1 MKEWK
6 KLLKYIQKGWGFV
19 ELNSKFKIDSKEI
32 GDLYRL
38 IINKELIYDP
48 FYQRNFVWS
57 AVHQKE
63 FIKTIIGGYPCPE
76 IFIAE
81 GELDLE
87 THIKYIHVIDGQQRL
102 RTIAAYFANALE
114 VDGKR
119 FKDLPEDEQRRIHSY
134 EIGVVTLKLNPKQD
148 IEEIQEIFRRLNI
161 NAYSLTETEKTISRL
176 SDNEFMLMARLYT
189 GDITFDLDNES
200 DSPAEKFRHNP
211 FIKDSFKNWA
221 SKMNFENIK
230 RFFLNRDIYSEK
242 EIKENTNT
250 KDCMDMI
257 QIILKN
263 KFHSR
268 ILTEDEILEATED
281 VVKMKGKL
289 YRIFNDS
296 IKLFFLID
304 FPEVT
309 GYKKKK
315 YLLNRGNAFSLLLAL
330 ALNYDYFD
338 EINIEKLQ
346 EEINKFCS
354 EIPKEFEFAARNS
367 VMEKKQ
373 RELRNKYMQN
383 ILRKCIQQ

>member
-1 MKEWK
+1 M
-6 KLLKYIQKGWGFV
+6 

-38 IINKELIYDP
+38 ILNKELIYDP

-57 AVHQKE
+57 PTHQEE
-63 FIKTIIGGYPCPE
+63 FIRTIIGGYPCPE

-81 GELDLE
+81 GKLDLD

-102 RTIAAYFANALE
+102 RTISEYFSNNLS
-114 VDGKR
+114 VDGKK
-119 FKDLPEDEQRRIHSY
+119 FKDLSEDDQRRVHSY
-134 EIGVVTLKLNPKQD
+134 EIGVVTLKLNPEQD

-189 GDITFDLDNES
+189 GDINFLAES
-200 DSPAEKFRHNP
+200 SEDSPAEKFKHNP
-211 FIKDSFKNWA
+211 FIKEDFKNWA
-221 SKMNFENIK
+221 ISKDFKNIQK
-230 RFFLNRDIYSEK
+230 YFLNRDIYSDQ

-257 QIILKN
+257 KIVLCN

-268 ILTEDEILEATED
+268 ILKEDEILDITSEVSQKKT
-281 VVKMKGKL
+281 
-289 YRIFNDS
+289 
-296 IKLFFLID
+296 KLFKIFDESARLFLSLD
-304 FPEVT
+304 FPEVS

-315 YLLNRGNAFSLLLAL
+315 YLLNRGNAFSLLVAI
-330 ALNYDYFD
+330 ALNYDYID
-338 EINIEKLQ
+338 CINKHKLQ
-346 EEINKFCS
+346 AGINDFCS
-354 EIPKEFEFAARNS
+354 NIPKDFEAAARNS

-373 RELRNKYMQN
+373 RELRNKYMQTLIKN
-383 ILRKCIQQ
+383 SIIY

>member
-1 MKEWK
+1 M
-6 KLLKYIQKGWGFV
+6 
-19 ELNSKFKIDSKEI
+19 ELNSKFKIDSREI

-57 AVHQKE
+57 DIHQEE
-63 FIKTIIGGYPCPE
+63 FIRTIIGGYPCPE

-81 GELDLE
+81 GELDLD

-102 RTIAAYFANALE
+102 RTIARYFSNSLD
-114 VDGKR
+114 VDGKK
-119 FKDLPEDEQRRIHSY
+119 FKDLPDDDQRRIHSY

-189 GDITFDLDNES
+189 GDINFDVEDTEDN
-200 DSPAEKFRHNP
+200 PAEKFRHNP
-211 FIKDSFKNWA
+211 FIKEAFKNWA
-221 SKMNFENIK
+221 ISKDFNTIQK
-230 RFFLNRDIYSEK
+230 FFLNRDIYSEQ

-257 QIILKN
+257 KIVLCN

-268 ILTEDEILEATED
+268 VLKEDEILNITDE
-281 VVKMKGKL
+281 VVNKKTKL
-289 YRIFNDS
+289 FKIFNDS
-296 IKLFFLID
+296 VTLFLSLD
-304 FPEVT
+304 FPEVD

-315 YLLNRGNAFSLLLAL
+315 YLLNRGNAFSLLVAI
-330 ALNYDYFD
+330 ALNYDEID
-338 EINIEKLQ
+338 SIDKDKLQSEIN
-346 EEINKFCS
+346 NFCS
-354 EIPKEFEFAARNS
+354 NIPKDFETAARNS
-367 VMEKKQ
+367 VMEKRQ
-373 RELRNKYMQN
+373 RELRNKHLQTLIKNSMIN
-383 ILRKCIQQ
+383 